1 MNVKD
6 AIQQR
11 RSIKSYD
18 PAYKMSEAEVNEL
31 LSLAILSPTAFN
43 IQHWRLVNV
52 TDPAIRQQIR
62 EVAWDQAQV
71 TDASMLLVLC
81 ADTKAWAK
89 DTWAKDTKRYWENSP
104 SEFQDFIIPA
114 IQGYYEGRESV
125 QRDEA
130 LRSSGI
136 IAQTLMLAAKSMD
149 LDTCPMDGFDFDAVA
164 KIINLPEDHLI
175 AHFVVVGK
183 AAEEAKPRG
192 GQLPLS
198 EVVFENTF
206 S

>member
-6 AIQQR
+6 AIEQR

-18 PAYKMSEAEVNEL
+18 SSYKMSDEEVNEL

-71 TDASMLLVLC
+71 TDASMLL
-81 ADTKAWAK
+81 D
-89 DTWAKDTKRYWENSP
+89 WENSP

-136 IAQTLMLAAKSMD
+136 IAQTLMLLNQWA
-149 LDTCPMDGFDFDAVA
+149 
-164 KIINLPEDHLI
+164 
-175 AHFVVVGK
+175 
-183 AAEEAKPRG
+183 
-192 GQLPLS
+192 
-198 EVVFENTF
+198 
-206 S
+206 